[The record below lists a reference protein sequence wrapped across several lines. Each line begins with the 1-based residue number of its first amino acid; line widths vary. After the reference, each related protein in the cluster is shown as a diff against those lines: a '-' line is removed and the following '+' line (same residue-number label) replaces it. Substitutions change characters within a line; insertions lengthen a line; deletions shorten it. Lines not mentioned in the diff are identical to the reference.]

1 MPRWMIYST
10 AWPIVDDLNLLH
22 PPTTSG
28 ALPPMADIRELVT
41 STLDDLGFGDAKPLG
56 QRLLHRDRFF
66 VGVRFEFEGIS
77 AIWLTDTDYLRI
89 IDGPASF

>member
-1 MPRWMIYST
+1 
-10 AWPIVDDLNLLH
+10 
-22 PPTTSG
+22 
-28 ALPPMADIRELVT
+28 MADIRELVT

-89 IDGPASF
+89 IDGTGKLLKLVGPGAAQEAARKVA